1 MSLPSFEF
9 YDGRLLDLVKQGDPH
24 VHQFFRLLAL
34 CHTIMPEEKNGIYVH
49 RRLLRPIN
57 CQTYIT
63 LHYIGGAMEK
73 YWGQIVVL
81 GLWRAPTI
89 GSEGF
94 AQIMGVR
101 FMFLIISISFYSV
114 VRVKNYKQ

>member
-1 MSLPSFEF
+1 
-9 YDGRLLDLVKQGDPH
+9 
-24 VHQFFRLLAL
+24 
-34 CHTIMPEEKNGIYVH
+34 
-49 RRLLRPIN
+49 
-57 CQTYIT
+57 
-63 LHYIGGAMEK
+63 MEK